1 MNGLSNI
8 AIIVWYVL
16 GIILTIG
23 LLFLKPR
30 YLSTIPLIVTC
41 SIALAFRIDDI
52 FILSFI
58 QAGIAVI
65 GISCLRLYDGH
76 KAKNKKE
83 VL

>member
-8 AIIVWYVL
+8 AIIVWYLL

-41 SIALAFRIDDI
+41 SIAFAFRIDDI

-65 GISCLRLYDGH
+65 GIPCFRLYDGR

-83 VL
+83 AL